1 MAKRK
6 YFSLGGMNTV
16 DNQEPQYQENMSQ
29 SETSQMPIEQAADSG
44 ETDIETMR
52 QFLIEHAQEIGMSP
66 EQIMQLPDE
75 QVVQIYNQVQNAV
88 QQPMQPQQQS
98 VPQFMDG
105 GSIIGPYAMNPAQ
118 LPQSNFMEYNP
129 SVFVDNALWKQRQ
142 ALAQAR
148 AGAENDLTRGL
159 GVAAGVLQTAGNIM
173 QSVSSKGFATGGNIP
188 IEVEGEEVAERPDGS
203 IYQYIGLNHEQGG
216 IPVQEPAGTRIY
228 SKRLQQEGQS
238 MAQRKIQREARRANA
253 EKYLQQNPTD
263 VVAKKTLKRI
273 LQINEK
279 EEKKDMD
286 LQMLLHEMSQG
297 SVQEQPRTFAT
308 GGYEPPKHDGKYM
321 NATENNW
328 NWDDPND
335 SYYSRELDKSVFDDF
350 NNSIANIDG
359 LGPLNRKQVRAIKS
373 MLYGD
378 TKGIKFQYVDK
389 DGKLTT
395 PTGAQIRDYKNH
407 PEIIISQEELDKH
420 APFSGF
426 VTPEKLLEFAEKHGY
441 IERWANERDDL
452 DKHQPEPMGN
462 VITSKFIY
470 NEDENQPIILRRKD
484 QFTGYGDHATILGTT
499 QSRPF
504 AFVHFPNEELRN
516 RYRSLYLTRNPSE
529 KEKEAFQ
536 DAYALVTA
544 QTFQNSDVSKVT
556 RYKNYLQFLEDYY
569 YRATGERLNRYKRD
583 GVTYTKE
590 GEITDDNP
598 FATGGIANPSTP
610 TYDPVEVEKILKAEM
625 PEIYLKNIDQYT
637 TAGFFANGDEY
648 DRDALERTIYNLS
661 DDDLADNVKGKV
673 PLQDIRDVLSKR
685 YEDVYKTKLNSKKFK
700 QYATGGTL
708 QKLNTIQAKAY
719 NSPQSLNIDQKP
731 YAMPEKAT
739 NLASIFGTVQKG
751 VNAVRP
757 HLGDLYNMYSNYKMG
772 RDLNRNMNEYE
783 SQLTG
788 NVNHNQ
794 NYGLQ
799 GLATLEAQQEAIA
812 KNLALEQEKLR
823 NSKLQEQARLRN
835 SAQSANTMRALDLAA
850 EAQYQQALDNAY
862 QQANQMRTQLA
873 GQIAS
878 AQTDRDRAVMEG
890 EADRDMNNRQQ
901 LANTYTQRGKTIA
914 NQQQVDNAIAAG
926 YNNIQKNIADANLIS
941 KASKYGETVNPLTG
955 LTNEDTSLL
964 KEGLH
969 SLGDKGVALFNK
981 LFAQT
986 NGRMPQQD
994 NTASTASI
1002 DTPTETSSEGV
1013 NQPETMAN
1021 NTELSSEDLSGKL
1034 AAYLSSNPEI
1044 SPEVKSEL
1052 ENLQEQLASATDEEL
1067 KANIVSLIN
1076 GLLNENKII
1085 LS

>member
-16 DNQEPQYQENMSQ
+16 DSQEPQYQENMSQ
-29 SETSQMPIEQAADSG
+29 TETSQMPIEQGADSK
-44 ETDIETMR
+44 ETDIESMR

-88 QQPMQPQQQS
+88 QQPMQPQQQPM
-98 VPQFMDG
+98 PQFMDG

-129 SVFVDNALWKQRQ
+129 SAFVDSALWKQRQ

-173 QSVSSKGFATGGNIP
+173 QSVGSKGFATGGNIP
-188 IEVEGEEVAERPDGS
+188 IEVEGEEVAQRPDGS
-203 IYQYIGLNHEQGG
+203 MYQYIGLNHEQGG
-216 IPVQEPAGTRIY
+216 IPVQEPVGTRIY

-238 MAQRKIQREARRANA
+238 MAQRKIQRETRRANA

-286 LQMLLHEMSQG
+286 LQMLLHEMFQG
-297 SVQEQPRTFAT
+297 GVQEQPRTFAT

-359 LGPLNRKQVRAIKS
+359 LGSLNRKQVRAIKS

-441 IERWANERDDL
+441 IERWANERDEL
-452 DKHQPEPMGN
+452 DKHQSEPMGN

-470 NEDENQPIILRRKD
+470 NEDENQPIILRRED

-499 QSRPF
+499 ESRPF
-504 AFVHFPNEELRN
+504 AFVHFPNRELRN

-536 DAYALVTA
+536 DAYALITA
-544 QTFQNSDVSKVT
+544 QVFQNSDVSKVA

-583 GVTYTKE
+583 GITYTKE

-648 DRDALERTIYNLS
+648 DRDALEHIIYNLS
-661 DDDLADNVKGKV
+661 DDDLADNVKGRV

-719 NSPQSLNIDQKP
+719 NPPQSLNIDQKP
-731 YAMPEKAT
+731 YAMPGKAT

-799 GLATLEAQQEAIA
+799 GLATLEAQREAIA

-986 NGRMPQQD
+986 NGRMPKQD

-1013 NQPETMAN
+1013 NQSETMAN

-1052 ENLQEQLASATDEEL
+1052 ENLQEQLASTTDEEL

-1076 GLLNENKII
+1076 GLLNENKIT

>member
-173 QSVSSKGFATGGNIP
+173 QSVGSKGFATGGNIP

-452 DKHQPEPMGN
+452 DKHQPEPMDN
-462 VITSKFIY
+462 VIISKFIY

-484 QFTGYGDHATILGTT
+484 QFTDYGDHATILGTT

-569 YRATGERLNRYKRD
+569 YHATGERLNRYKRD

-610 TYDPVEVEKILKAEM
+610 TYDPVEIEKILKVEM

-719 NSPQSLNIDQKP
+719 NPPQSLNIDQKP
-731 YAMPEKAT
+731 YAMPGKAT
-739 NLASIFGTVQKG
+739 NLAPIFGTVQKG

-799 GLATLEAQQEAIA
+799 GLATLEAQREAIA

-1076 GLLNENKII
+1076 GLLNENKIT